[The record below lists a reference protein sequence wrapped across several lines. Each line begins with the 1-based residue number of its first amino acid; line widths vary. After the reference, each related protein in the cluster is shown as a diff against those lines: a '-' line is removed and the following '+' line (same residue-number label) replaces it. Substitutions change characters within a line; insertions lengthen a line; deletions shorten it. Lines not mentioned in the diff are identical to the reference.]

1 MFFRHIRKRDS
12 GLGQARADLGAKLG
26 QTMRIAG
33 ANIVKPIRLAEPFRA
48 VFYAP
53 FYIAER
59 RGFYAKHG
67 VEVTRATAGD
77 PNRAAEALLADQA
90 DVAWSGPMRVI
101 LMRAADPT
109 CPLRSFCAVVMRD
122 PFLLVGRGP
131 NPGFALTDLPKLRF
145 GSVKEVPTPWWCLQ
159 DDLRQA
165 GIDPDAL
172 ARVTDKTMAENAEAV
187 ADGSLDVAQ
196 MFEPFATRLEAKG
209 GAVWHRA
216 SDRGPSAYTALYA
229 TEANIQRFSAEFE
242 AMTRG
247 LADALAFVYAAPA
260 AEIAASVAP
269 LFPDVEAPVLT
280 AALARYQAAR
290 LWPETPHFPE
300 AAFTQLRGAMK
311 SAGVIGR
318 EPSFD
323 ECVDPA
329 IVARALGK

>member
-1 MFFRHIRKRDS
+1 M
-12 GLGQARADLGAKLG
+12 
-26 QTMRIAG
+26 
-33 ANIVKPIRLAEPFRA
+33 KPIRLAEPFRA

-53 FYIAER
+53 FYVAEQ
-59 RGFYAKHG
+59 RGFYARHG
-67 VEVTRATAGD
+67 VTVTRATAGD
-77 PNRAAEALLADQA
+77 PTRAAEALLADQA
-90 DVAWSGPMRVI
+90 DVAWSGPMRMI
-101 LMRAADPT
+101 MMRAADPT

-122 PFLLVGRGP
+122 PFMLLGRGP
-131 NPGFALTDLPKLRF
+131 NPGFRLQDLPKLRF

-165 GIDPDAL
+165 GVDPDAL
-172 ARVTDKTMAENAEAV
+172 ARVTDKTMAENADAV
-187 ADGSLDVAQ
+187 AEGRLDVAQ

-229 TEANIQRFSAEFE
+229 TASNIQHFSAEFE
-242 AMTRG
+242 AMTRA

-269 LFPDVEAPVLT
+269 LFPDVTQAELT
-280 AALARYQAAR
+280 HGLARYQAAR

-318 EPSFD
+318 EPSFAD
-323 ECVDPA
+323 CVDNA
-329 IVARALGK
+329 IVTRALGR